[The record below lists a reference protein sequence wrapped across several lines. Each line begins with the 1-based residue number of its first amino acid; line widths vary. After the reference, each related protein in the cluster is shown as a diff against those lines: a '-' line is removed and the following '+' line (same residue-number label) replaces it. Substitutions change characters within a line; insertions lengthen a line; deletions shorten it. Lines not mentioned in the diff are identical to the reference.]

1 MEPNS
6 MLRRGLA
13 REELEGVLLRYS
25 DDRGLGSFGS
35 EAGEDGVV
43 STTTAGGGDEA
54 AESVDCS
61 TVLTADGSVEGECE
75 SAKAS
80 FGVEL

>member
-1 MEPNS
+1 

-54 AESVDCS
+54 AESVDC
-61 TVLTADGSVEGECE
+61 GSVGVVEGECE
-75 SAKAS
+75 SAEAS